1 MEFCCLYLLLYSH
14 SIFWF
19 QLMILK
25 EQNNQKKVLTD
36 GVLDVNHEQEN
47 TPSANGKASPHALSG
62 SWFRIQSVRGCWEPL
77 TSAPCRSERP

>member
-25 EQNNQKKVLTD
+25 EQNNQKKALMD
-36 GVLDVNHEQEN
+36 GVLDVNHEQES
-47 TPSANGKASPHALSG
+47 TPSANGKASPRARAG
-62 SWFRIQSVRGCWEPL
+62 SRFTLQSVRGCWEALPNAPL
-77 TSAPCRSERP
+77 